1 MTYIK
6 GECREQITLFPE
18 ILDDYVNDNN
28 QVRFI
33 EAFVN
38 NLEVNDFT
46 YSQTKSTGRPPHD
59 PKDILKLFIYGYLN
73 GIRSSRKLEKE
84 TQRNVEV
91 MWLMQKL
98 TPDHKTIAN
107 FRKDNSKSIK
117 QVFKKFTLKCKNLGL
132 FGCELIAVDG
142 SKFPAVNGN
151 KNNFTKKKIED
162 KIKSIDKHIQNYFDE
177 LDINDEKEA
186 GIENVTPD
194 ELKEKIKSLLDL
206 KNDYQQKQ
214 EQLEKTGE
222 TQVSTTDKDSRMM
235 KVFGGGRDVCYNIQ
249 MAVDAKNNM
258 IADYETTNH
267 ENDERELSNISMKA
281 KEALGVE
288 ELEVLADTG
297 YFSSIEIEKCIEN
310 GITPYVAKQKTKE
323 EDKFSK
329 DKFKY
334 DKEQDIYICPKNKE
348 LGFKRIATGKND
360 LKYKQYRCE
369 DCCDC
374 KHNGIC
380 AESKKGR
387 TIKRWE
393 KEELLEEMESRM
405 LREKEKYKK
414 RQSTV
419 EPVFGIIKRSM
430 GHCYMLMKGIPKVN
444 TEIGLSSLAY
454 NMKRAITEIG
464 MEKLIKAMA

>member
-1 MTYIK
+1 MGYIK

-18 ILDDYVNDNN
+18 ILDDYVSDNN
-28 QVRFI
+28 HVRFI
-33 EAFVN
+33 EAFVRD
-38 NLEVNDFT
+38 LKVNDFT

-84 TQRNVEV
+84 THRNVEA

-107 FRKDNSKSIK
+107 FRKDNNKAIK
-117 QVFKKFTLKCKNLGL
+117 QVFKEFTLKCKSLGL

-162 KIKSIDKHIQNYFDE
+162 KIKSIDKHIQDYFDE
-177 LDINDEKEA
+177 LDRNDEEEA
-186 GIENVTPD
+186 GIEDLTGE

-206 KNDYQQKQ
+206 KSDYQEKQ

-222 TQVSTTDKDSRMM
+222 TQVSTTDTDSRMM
-235 KVFGGGRDVCYNIQ
+235 KVFGGGRDVCYNVQ
-249 MAVDAKNNM
+249 MAVDSKYNL
-258 IADYETTNH
+258 IADYEATNH
-267 ENDERELSNISMKA
+267 ENDERELSNIAIKG
-281 KEALGVE
+281 KEALGVDE
-288 ELEVLADTG
+288 IEVLADTG

-323 EDKFSK
+323 EKKFSK
-329 DKFKY
+329 DKFRY
-334 DKEQDIYICPKNKE
+334 DEKKDLYICPKNKE
-348 LGFKRIATGKND
+348 LEFKQIVTGKND

-369 DCCDC
+369 ECYDCENKGVCT
-374 KHNGIC
+374 
-380 AESKKGR
+380 ASEKGR

-393 KEELLEEMESRM
+393 KEEILEEMENRM

-430 GHCYMLMKGIPKVN
+430 GHSYMLMKGIRKVN
-444 TEIGLSSLAY
+444 TEIGLSALAY

-464 MEKLIKAMA
+464 IEKLIESMA